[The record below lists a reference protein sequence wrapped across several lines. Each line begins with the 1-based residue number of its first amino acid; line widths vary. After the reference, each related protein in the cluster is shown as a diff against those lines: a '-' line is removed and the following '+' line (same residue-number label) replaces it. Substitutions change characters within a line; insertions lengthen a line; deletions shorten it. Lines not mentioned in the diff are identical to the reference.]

1 MKKVISGLSIALLL
15 SMFIVTTILAQAPNK
30 QREFVYGLNVFT
42 GQEYLGT
49 FLPLTEDTL
58 YLLADV
64 TNIVS
69 PRDTLVYFWPVTN
82 ELKADWDELN
92 ETVDGTLEIVQ
103 GGQVIQSLDQTQ
115 YVVQYPKG
123 FQGGEVYIYTGEEAE
138 AQYQKFDEARRAFRD
153 EVAAYYEAARNY
165 RDKVTDAALEGTLTE
180 EPEPPPVEPEPF
192 IFLSTNLHDGFPVTL
207 PAGNYS
213 IRLRGE
219 DGQIIPESERE
230 LVVFSSQRSGVG
242 YTVVPQDKWT
252 TPEQSD
258 DPSQILYARSGTVIY
273 LQPFNEKEYNDIY
286 FARLEAPQ
294 STTGSGDRY
303 RWVHLRPK
311 DAGYLEVL
319 HGGQVVD
326 RVETKP
332 YLVKQLPGSAL
343 GYEVIEQASAE
354 DERSR
359 TRTPDFEGYEVRVE
373 PGQPSFTVRLVDTD
387 GNVIAGSEREIRLVD
402 SQYSASLFLLPLLP
416 LAIGTVLIA
425 WRKRRFAR
433 LPKHGEFAGG

>member
-1 MKKVISGLSIALLL
+1 MKKVVSGFFIALLTSIL
-15 SMFIVTTILAQAPNK
+15 MVTTTLAQAPDR

-49 FLPLTEDTL
+49 FLPPTEDTL
-58 YLLADV
+58 YLLADI

-69 PRDTLVYFWPVTN
+69 PRETLVYFWPVTN

-92 ETVDGTLEIVQ
+92 ETVAGTLEIVQ
-103 GGQVIQSLDQTQ
+103 GGQVIQNLSLTS
-115 YVVQYPKG
+115 YVIQYPKG
-123 FQGGEVYIYTGEEAE
+123 YQGGEVYIYTGEEAE

-153 EVAAYYEAARNY
+153 EVAAYYEAIRNY
-165 RDKVTDAALEGTLTE
+165 RADIEDALLEGTLTE
-180 EPEPPPVEPEPF
+180 EPDPPPEQPEPF
-192 IFLSTNLHDGFPVTL
+192 VFLSTNLHDGFPIKL

-219 DGQIIPESERE
+219 AGQIVPESERD
-230 LVVFSSQRSGVG
+230 LVVFSSHRTGVG

-258 DPSQILYARSGTVIY
+258 DPSQILYARSGTIIY
-273 LQPFNEKEYNDIY
+273 LQPFNEKEYNDLY

-294 STTGSGDRY
+294 STSGSSDRY
-303 RWVHLRPK
+303 RWVHLQAK
-311 DAGYLEVL
+311 DARYLEIM
-319 HGGQVVD
+319 HGSQVVD
-326 RVETKP
+326 RVEAKP
-332 YLVKQLPGSAL
+332 YLVKQLPRTSL

-373 PGQPSFTVRLVDTD
+373 PGQPSFRVRLVDTN
-387 GNVIAGSEREIRLVD
+387 GNVIAGSEREIRLVN
-402 SQYSASLFLLPLLP
+402 SQYSSSLLLLPVLP
-416 LAIGTVLIA
+416 LIVGTVLIV

-433 LPKHGEFAGG
+433 LPKYGELAGG